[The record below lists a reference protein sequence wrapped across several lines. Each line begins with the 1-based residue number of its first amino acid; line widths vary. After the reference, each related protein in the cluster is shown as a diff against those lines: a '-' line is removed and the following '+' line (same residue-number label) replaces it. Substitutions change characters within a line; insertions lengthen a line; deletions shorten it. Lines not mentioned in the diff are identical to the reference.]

1 MKYVLLQAAFSVS
14 AMMLASCNEPIEKS
28 RDASTAESVNPKQVQ
43 QFATAQVQPEP
54 LKQERERASSFPD
67 SGSQLTGDVSDLE
80 GLVADL
86 DGRITESETII
97 DLPADVLF
105 DFDKAN
111 IRPDAVPRLE
121 KLARLI
127 QQSGSVMVQV
137 NGYTDSKGSD
147 VYNMKLSQRRA
158 AAIAQWLASKEG
170 IESERLRTKGYGESQ
185 PAAPNVNPDGS
196 DNLEGQRTNRRVQ
209 VIISRS

>member
-54 LKQERERASSFPD
+54 LKQERERALSFPD
-67 SGSQLTGDVSDLE
+67 SGSQLTGDVSNLE

-147 VYNMKLSQRRA
+147 AYNMKLSQRRA

-209 VIISRS
+209 VIIPRS

>member
-43 QFATAQVQPEP
+43 QFATAQVQSEP
-54 LKQERERASSFPD
+54 LKQERERALSFPD

-147 VYNMKLSQRRA
+147 AYNMKLSQRRA

-209 VIISRS
+209 VIIPRS